1 MGKVLIRMGKNQE
14 AVAHLREA
22 ARLDPVDST
31 AHYLLA
37 QTYRRLG
44 QMPDADR
51 EIKRFEDLENSRKK
65 IHEVYQ
71 EMHQLQP
78 EEESPESGAQQ

>member
-1 MGKVLIRMGKNQE
+1 
-14 AVAHLREA
+14 
-22 ARLDPVDST
+22 
-31 AHYLLA
+31 
-37 QTYRRLG
+37 
-44 QMPDADR
+44 MPDADR